1 MLEIIQ
7 IAAGLVCFIGVVLVF
22 GVIALWSGRSGDDG
36 KYQ

>member
-1 MLEIIQ
+1 MLEILQ

-22 GVIALWSGRSGDDG
+22 GVIALWSGGRRDND